1 MYSIE
6 LKNYRLPMKNIK
18 SSMFAVLMI
27 TLVAILGAT
36 PTQAVSDKVC
46 VCHNVNNNPVELCAD
61 DDSFKEGHQNHIDSG
76 FDILDVCPAVAVPS
90 ATPTPSTF
98 VPSPTPTGTV
108 VEPTGEVTPEVP
120 EFGLLTGMV
129 TLAMSTGSYFMLKR
143 KV

>member
-1 MYSIE
+1 
-6 LKNYRLPMKNIK
+6 MKNIK
-18 SSMFAVLMI
+18 SSMFAILMI

-36 PTQAVSDKVC
+36 PTQAVSEKVC

-98 VPSPTPTGTV
+98 VPSPTSFVPSPTGTEVEPTGTV
-108 VEPTGEVTPEVP
+108 DVTPEVP
-120 EFGLLTGMV
+120 EFGLLTGMA